1 MRNNQIHFKIEF
13 IIEEGKTDEYKKLIQ
28 DMSRMVEVNEP
39 DTVVYEFYLNDDE
52 TKCIV
57 HEGYSDSEART
68 CSCYQVPASKSVLPK
83 IFNISKISRFEVYGD
98 PSEKLQKELA
108 GFNAQPYKL
117 FAGFRR

>member
-57 HEGYSDSEART
+57 HEGYSDSEAALAHAT
-68 CSCYQVPASKSVLPK
+68 STASKSVLPK